1 MVVEKLVLGMC
12 STNCYVV
19 YDQISR
25 AAVIIDP
32 AANPVAIKNLIVR
45 LNIKP
50 MAILLT
56 HGHFDHILAAEEIKK
71 EYDIKIYASEAESQI
86 LTDSNNNLSVPFTGE
101 PFVINSDVGLK
112 AGEELKIG
120 PFRIKLIAVPGH
132 TIGGMCYYFEEAGT
146 LFSGDT
152 LFAGSVGRHDF
163 PTGNGLQLLT
173 GIKDKLFTLPEETI
187 CYSGH
192 GELTTIGYEK
202 ENNPFFGL

>member
-1 MVVEKLVLGMC
+1 MEARNDLWTIEEELQEKGF
-12 STNCYVV
+12 S
-19 YDQISR
+19 
-25 AAVIIDP
+25 
-32 AANPVAIKNLIVR
+32 VA
-45 LNIKP
+45 
-50 MAILLT
+50 AILLT